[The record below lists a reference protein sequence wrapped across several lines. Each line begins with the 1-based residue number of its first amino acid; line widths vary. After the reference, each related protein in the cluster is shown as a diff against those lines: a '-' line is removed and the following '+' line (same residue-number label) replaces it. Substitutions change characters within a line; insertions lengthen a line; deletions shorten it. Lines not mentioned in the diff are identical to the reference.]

1 MDNAT
6 RRLSANLLRTI
17 AKGGAEVRLI
27 QTCSV
32 EILSGPDVG
41 KNAKMDKPIYRIG
54 SHESNDL
61 VLADDSVSKHHL
73 EIAIAPDGY
82 RVTDLSSSNGTFMGG
97 VKIGEVTVVEPVTL
111 TIGTTTLRVSPAAV
125 EAEIPASTRTSFGSV
140 LGRSVAMRELFEQLD
155 AVAKSDCSVLIEG
168 ETGT

>member
-1 MDNAT
+1 MVTRSMDNAT
-6 RRLSANLLRTI
+6 RRLTGNLFRVV

-27 QTCSV
+27 QTCAV

-41 KNAKMDKPIYRIG
+41 KSAKMDKPLYRIG

-73 EIAIAPDGY
+73 EIAVVPDGY

-97 VKIGEVTVVEPVTL
+97 VKVGEVTILEPVTL
-111 TIGTTTLRVSPAAV
+111 TIGTTTLRVSPA
-125 EAEIPASTRTSFGSV
+125 P
-140 LGRSVAMRELFEQLD
+140 L
-155 AVAKSDCSVLIEG
+155 
-168 ETGT
+168 

>member
-1 MDNAT
+1 
-6 RRLSANLLRTI
+6 
-17 AKGGAEVRLI
+17 LI

-41 KNAKMDKPIYRIG
+41 KNARIDKPLYRIG

-61 VLADDSVSKHHL
+61 VLADDAVSKHHL
-73 EIAIAPDGY
+73 EISVVADGY
-82 RVTDLSSSNGTFMGG
+82 RIVDLSSSNGTFMGG
-97 VKIGEVTVVEPVTL
+97 VKLAEVTIVDPVTL
-111 TIGTTTLRVSPAAV
+111 TLGTTTMRVTPAPV
-125 EAEIPASTRTSFGSV
+125 EAEVPASTRTSFGSV

-168 ETGT
+168 ET

>member
-1 MDNAT
+1 MLTQSMDNAT

-41 KNAKMDKPIYRIG
+41 KNARIDKPLYRIG

-61 VLADDSVSKHHL
+61 VLADDAVSKHHL
-73 EIAIAPDGY
+73 EISVVADGY
-82 RVTDLSSSNGTFMGG
+82 RIVDLSSSNGTFMGG
-97 VKIGEVTVVEPVTL
+97 VKLAEVTIVDPVTL
-111 TIGTTTLRVSPAAV
+111 T
-125 EAEIPASTRTSFGSV
+125 
-140 LGRSVAMRELFEQLD
+140 
-155 AVAKSDCSVLIEG
+155 
-168 ETGT
+168 